1 MSRMGKFDVARA
13 LREIAELLKMRG
25 ESQFKTRAYENASR
39 ALEALDEERLTLLVD
54 EGRLTE
60 LPGVGDSI
68 AGRITDLHRTG
79 TTKLL
84 EELRGALPPGFLELS
99 RVPNLGP
106 KKVDVLTRELGL
118 TSLEALEAACRAGR
132 VRGLKGFGE
141 KTEQKILE
149 GIAQLREKKT
159 ERALLVDALA
169 IGEPLVA
176 HVRAAPGVARA
187 ELAGSLRRWKETVA
201 DLDCVVGLADG
212 ATVDGVMDHFCAY
225 ALVEAVESR
234 GDTKCTVRL
243 AQAAGS
249 MQVDLRVVPDV
260 DFATALHHFTG
271 SKEHHVRLRG
281 IARGLGLTISEWGL
295 YRLDE
300 KGAATDEKVPIATE
314 AALYERLGLE
324 YVPPELRE
332 NVGEIELAER
342 RAIPKD
348 LVDEGDLRGVV
359 HCHTVFSDGR
369 NTVEEMARAA
379 DALGMEYLTI
389 TDHSP
394 TAGYAGGVGLD
405 RLKAQWDEIA
415 RVQELVKVRLL
426 RGTESDILE
435 DGALDY
441 PDSVLEQLD
450 VVIASVHNRYG
461 LDGAKMTARLKR
473 TMELPIYKIWG
484 HPLGRLINRREPFD
498 CRVEEILDVLARGR
512 GAVEVN
518 GDPNRLDFEPRWLRA
533 AAERGLDFVVSADA
547 HSVAALGYL
556 RFGVHLARR
565 AGLRR
570 GQILNTRDADSFR
583 ATVRPAG

>member
-1 MSRMGKFDVARA
+1 MGKFDIARA
-13 LREIAELLKMRG
+13 LREIGELLKMRG
-25 ESQFKTRAYENASR
+25 ESQFKTRAYDNASR
-39 ALEALDEERLTLLVD
+39 ALEALDEERLALLV
-54 EGRLTE
+54 ESGRLTE
-60 LPGVGDSI
+60 LPGVGESI

-106 KKVDVLTRELGL
+106 KKVDVLTRQLGI
-118 TSLEALEAACRAGR
+118 TSLEALEAACREGR

-149 GIAQLREKKT
+149 GIAQLRDKKH
-159 ERALLVDALA
+159 ERVLLVDALA
-169 IGEPLVA
+169 IGEPLLA

-201 DLDCVVGLADG
+201 DLDCVVGLAEG
-212 ATVDGVMDHFCAY
+212 ATVEGVMDHFCAY
-225 ALVEAVESR
+225 PLVEAVMSR

-243 AQAAGS
+243 APAAGA
-249 MQVDLRVVPDV
+249 MQVDLRVVPDA

-271 SKEHHVRLRG
+271 SKEHHLRLRG
-281 IARGLGLTISEWGL
+281 IARGLGLTISEWGVF
-295 YRLDE
+295 RIDE
-300 KGAATDEKVPIATE
+300 NGAATEEKIPIASE
-314 AALYERLGLE
+314 AALYERLGLQ

-332 NVGEIELAER
+332 DVGEIELAER
-342 RAIPKD
+342 HAIPED

-379 DALGMEYLTI
+379 DALGLEYLTV

-405 RLKAQWDEIA
+405 RLKTQWDEIA

-435 DGALDY
+435 DGLLDY

-461 LDGAKMTARLKR
+461 LDADRMTARLKR
-473 TMELPIYKIWG
+473 TMELPLYKIWG
-484 HPLGRLINRREPFD
+484 HPLGRLINRREPFA

-533 AAERGLDFVVSADA
+533 ASERGIEFVISADA
-547 HSVAALGYL
+547 HSVAALGNL

-570 GQILNTRDADSFR
+570 VQILNTRDVDSFR
-583 ATVRPAG
+583 AAVRPTG